1 MTQVVYPHDDVH
13 SEIAIAWRGTKVKIR
28 KTDPTAMSPAR
39 AAAGPRPLSPR
50 AQARLEQYE
59 QMRRSVVARLQG
71 PDDVFEI
78 RLEAGEKA
86 ATIRQR
92 LLKVAADQQVE
103 IAVRMRGDSLL
114 VGLMTPE
121 RRTRR
126 GRRPK
131 AAASA

>member
-1 MTQVVYPHDDVH
+1 M
-13 SEIAIAWRGTKVKIR
+13 KIR
-28 KTDPTAMSPAR
+28 KTAASAMNPAG
-39 AAAGPRPLSPR
+39 AAARPRALSPR

-59 QMRRSVVARLQG
+59 QMRKAVIGRLKG

-78 RLEAGEKA
+78 KLEPGEKA

-92 LLKVAADQQVE
+92 LMKVAADQQVE
-103 IAVRMRGDSLL
+103 IAVRLRGDGLL

>member
-1 MTQVVYPHDDVH
+1 MNP
-13 SEIAIAWRGTKVKIR
+13 S
-28 KTDPTAMSPAR
+28 R
-39 AAAGPRPLSPR
+39 AEAGPRPLSPR

-59 QMRRSVVARLQG
+59 QIRKSVISRLKG

-78 RLEAGEKA
+78 KLEPGEKA

-103 IAVRMRGDSLL
+103 VAVRMRGDSVL
-114 VGLMTPE
+114 VGLMTPD